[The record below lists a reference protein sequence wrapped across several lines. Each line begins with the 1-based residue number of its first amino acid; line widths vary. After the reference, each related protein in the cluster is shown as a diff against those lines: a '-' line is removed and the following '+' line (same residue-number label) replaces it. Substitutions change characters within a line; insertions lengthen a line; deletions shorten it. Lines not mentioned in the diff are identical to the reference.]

1 MTFWDHL
8 EVLRGSLVKAV
19 VAVAVCAVAAFV
31 CKDWLFAVV
40 MAPSRPDFITYRLM
54 DKASSIFNF
63 QFSIFNFRI
72 DLFNPDL
79 AARFVIHMRMALWM
93 GVLLVSPYLL
103 FLLFQFVAPGLYEH
117 ERRYAIRSV
126 IGGYVMFLLGV
137 ALNYFVIF
145 PFAFRFLGTYQVDP
159 SVPNQIA
166 LSSYIGMLLTLCL
179 VMGVLFEL
187 PVLSWLLGKV
197 GFLKAQWMTRYR
209 KHAVVVILVLAAVI
223 TPTGDAFT
231 LALVALPI
239 YLLYELSILLVRR
252 TERRCKKSN
261 NHAQ

>member
-8 EVLRGSLVKAV
+8 EELRGTILRALAATAIV
-19 VAVAVCAVAAFV
+19 AVAAFV

-40 MAPSRPDFITYRLM
+40 MAPSRPDFITYRLL
-54 DKASSIFNF
+54 DRVLADAG
-63 QFSIFNFRI
+63 NFRVA
-72 DLFNPDL
+72 LFNPEL
-79 AARFVIHMRMALWM
+79 ASQFVIHMRMALWA
-93 GVLLVSPYLL
+93 GVLVVSPYILYLL
-103 FLLFQFVAPGLYEH
+103 FRFVAPGLYAH
-117 ERRYAIRSV
+117 ERHYAV
-126 IGGYVMFLLGV
+126 GAVVGGYVMFLLGV

-197 GFLKAQWMTRYR
+197 GLLKAQWMTRYR

-239 YLLYELSILLVRR
+239 YLLYEFSILLVRR
-252 TERRCKKSN
+252 TEQQKTRI
-261 NHAQ
+261 

>member
-8 EVLRGSLVKAV
+8 EELRGTILRALAATAIVAV
-19 VAVAVCAVAAFV
+19 VAFV
-31 CKDWLFAVV
+31 CKEWLFAVV

-54 DKASSIFNF
+54 DCLLDDAG
-63 QFSIFNFRI
+63 NFRV
-72 DLFNPDL
+72 DLFNPEL
-79 AARFVIHMRMALWM
+79 AAQFVIHMRMALWA
-93 GVLLVSPYLL
+93 GLLVVSPYILYLL
-103 FLLFQFVAPGLYEH
+103 FRFVAPGLYRH
-117 ERRYAIRSV
+117 ERRYAVRAV
-126 IGGYVMFLLGV
+126 AGGYVMFLLGV

-166 LSSYIGMLLTLCL
+166 LSSYIDMLLTLCL

-197 GFLKAQWMTRYR
+197 GLLKSQWMARYR
-209 KHAVVVILVLAAVI
+209 KHAVVVILVLAAII

-239 YLLYELSILLVRR
+239 YLLYEFSILLVRR
-252 TERRCKKSN
+252 TE
-261 NHAQ
+261 

>member
-1 MTFWDHL
+1 MTFWDHV
-8 EVLRGSLVKAV
+8 EELRGTLLRALAATVV
-19 VAVAVCAVAAFV
+19 VAVAAFI
-31 CKDWLFAVV
+31 CKDWLFSVV
-40 MAPSRPDFITYRLM
+40 MAPSRPDFITYRLLS
-54 DKASSIFNF
+54 ASGGSPA
-63 QFSIFNFRI
+63 
-72 DLFNPDL
+72 LFNPDL
-79 AARFVIHMRMALWM
+79 AAQFVIHMRMALWA
-93 GVLLVSPYLL
+93 GLLVVSPYLL
-103 FLLFQFVAPGLYEH
+103 SLLFRFVAPGLYAH
-117 ERRYAIRSV
+117 ERRYAVRAV
-126 IGGYVMFLLGV
+126 LGGYVMFLLGV

-145 PFAFRFLGTYQVDP
+145 PFAFRFLGTYQVDA

-197 GFLKAQWMTRYR
+197 GLLKSSWMKRYR

-252 TERRCKKSN
+252 IEKESTN
-261 NHAQ
+261 P